1 MATIIL
7 IGLFY
12 RSRRSFMWMGWD
24 SIAAAVVY
32 FAGVYLLFQLGLN
45 VI

>member
-1 MATIIL
+1 
-7 IGLFY
+7 
-12 RSRRSFMWMGWD
+12 MWMGWD
-24 SIAAAVVY
+24 AIAATIVY